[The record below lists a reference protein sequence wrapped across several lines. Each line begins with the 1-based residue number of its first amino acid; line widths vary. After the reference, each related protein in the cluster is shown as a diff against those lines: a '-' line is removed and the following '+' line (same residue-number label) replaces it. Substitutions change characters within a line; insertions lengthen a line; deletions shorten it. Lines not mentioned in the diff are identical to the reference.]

1 MKHPRLRTLV
11 TCALC
16 CWALWQTDARASTQ
30 TVFLNALNASTSVPT
45 PLAADDVLFVDTAV
59 RGQSGA
65 LLQSVTFTV
74 AQGVTGVSGR
84 ATWAISTA
92 TGPGPRL
99 IGVNFDLFNAGN
111 ALVLSDTFA
120 GTLSG
125 AANSSFASTAL
136 APGTYTLRASGTGV
150 REAVYD
156 LALEFTGTPPSVPAD
171 ETGTL
176 PLQGASITQRTAFFT
191 NLQDARTISLPL
203 ISRETLLV
211 DTLVTSQTGAL
222 AHTVT
227 FTPTAGIDRVAA
239 DLVWMTSEATGAGPR
254 LIGLNVDLLDAG
266 GTLIASDTFSG
277 TLAGFAHSTLNT
289 PIGSGA
295 HRIVV
300 TGTGSRDASMG
311 IALSVVDDD
320 GIFTSSFEG

>member
-1 MKHPRLRTLV
+1 MKDLRLRTV
-11 TCALC
+11 VPCALC
-16 CWALWQTDARASTQ
+16 CWALWHSDARASTQ

-84 ATWAISTA
+84 ATWAISTSA
-92 TGPGPRL
+92 GPGPRL
-99 IGVNFDLFNAGN
+99 IGVNFDVFNAGN

-156 LALEFTGTPPSVPAD
+156 LALEFTGTPPSVPA
-171 ETGTL
+171 
-176 PLQGASITQRTAFFT
+176 
-191 NLQDARTISLPL
+191 
-203 ISRETLLV
+203 
-211 DTLVTSQTGAL
+211 
-222 AHTVT
+222 
-227 FTPTAGIDRVAA
+227 
-239 DLVWMTSEATGAGPR
+239 
-254 LIGLNVDLLDAG
+254 
-266 GTLIASDTFSG
+266 
-277 TLAGFAHSTLNT
+277 
-289 PIGSGA
+289 
-295 HRIVV
+295 
-300 TGTGSRDASMG
+300 
-311 IALSVVDDD
+311 
-320 GIFTSSFEG
+320 

>member
-74 AQGVTGVSGR
+74 AQGVTSVSGR
-84 ATWAISTA
+84 ATWAISTSA
-92 TGPGPRL
+92 GPGPRL
-99 IGVNFDLFNAGN
+99 IGVNFDVFNAGN

-156 LALEFTGTPPSVPAD
+156 LALEFTGTPPSR
-171 ETGTL
+171 
-176 PLQGASITQRTAFFT
+176 ASTRST
-191 NLQDARTISLPL
+191 
-203 ISRETLLV
+203 
-211 DTLVTSQTGAL
+211 DTSWRSWSG
-222 AHTVT
+222 
-227 FTPTAGIDRVAA
+227 VA
-239 DLVWMTSEATGAGPR
+239 
-254 LIGLNVDLLDAG
+254 
-266 GTLIASDTFSG
+266 
-277 TLAGFAHSTLNT
+277 
-289 PIGSGA
+289 
-295 HRIVV
+295 
-300 TGTGSRDASMG
+300 
-311 IALSVVDDD
+311 
-320 GIFTSSFEG
+320 